1 MESSSFPPVKAC
13 VALVRECIRDSMES
27 FGMISLQN
35 ETMNSRPFIVK
46 SFPAHKWD
54 AAARKSVNEKQ

>member
-1 MESSSFPPVKAC
+1 MAWTHGKLEFPAFKSLRSPGT
-13 VALVRECIRDSMES
+13 RMES

-46 SFPAHKWD
+46 SFPAHKWN
-54 AAARKSVNEKQ
+54 AAARKSINEKQ